1 MDVIELKKIW
11 GDSGGKSRGPD
22 EDCTLSE
29 QGPEEPLAAVE
40 GGLVVG
46 VSAIQKRASRKL
58 SPDGRQSGRK
68 LCERYISKDS
78 LQVLMDPQK

>member
-58 SPDGRQSGRK
+58 SPDGRQ
-68 LCERYISKDS
+68 C
-78 LQVLMDPQK
+78 